1 MKFCFRAALAAL
13 LWLTLTAC
21 GGAPAASAETP
32 AGGGMMVVNPMQA
45 KTSLEEVN
53 AAIGCGIAA
62 LVSPAKRF
70 GKVAS
75 AIIFAAAGG
84 WLRAHPLM
92 LAATIGRFCGLF
104 LWISSIQNIR
114 LNKKLGRRGIL
125 PWVTAV
131 VGFGLIF
138 IIPLS
143 ISRMVFSLCGLVVL
157 IAGIVILLDNLKSQN
172 RLDEPQDPNI
182 IDAL

>member
-1 MKFCFRAALAAL
+1 MKVEFFLSKL
-13 LWLTLTAC
+13 LGPVILILL
-21 GGAPAASAETP
+21 GLILLISPDSASALV
-32 AGGGMMVVNPMQA
+32 ANILGWVLVV
-45 KTSLEEVN
+45 

-125 PWVTAV
+125 PWVNAV
-131 VGFGLIF
+131 VGLALIIFRVKRRGGRFYVYERVRDERYRKGSAFGYCV
-138 IIPLS
+138 PGVDS
-143 ISRMVFSLCGLVVL
+143 YGS
-157 IAGIVILLDNLKSQN
+157 
-172 RLDEPQDPNI
+172 
-182 IDAL
+182 

>member
-1 MKFCFRAALAAL
+1 MKVEFFLSKL
-13 LWLTLTAC
+13 LGPVILILL
-21 GGAPAASAETP
+21 GLILLISPDSASALV
-32 AGGGMMVVNPMQA
+32 ANILGWVLVV
-45 KTSLEEVN
+45 

-62 LVSPAKRF
+62 LVSPARRF

-125 PWVTAV
+125 PWVNAV
-131 VGFGLIF
+131 VGLALIIF
-138 IIPLS
+138 IPLS

-157 IAGIVILLDNLKSQN
+157 IAGIVILLNNLKSQN

>member
-1 MKFCFRAALAAL
+1 MKVEFFLSKL
-13 LWLTLTAC
+13 LGPVILILL
-21 GGAPAASAETP
+21 GLILLISPDSASALV
-32 AGGGMMVVNPMQA
+32 ANILGWVLIV
-45 KTSLEEVN
+45 

>member
-1 MKFCFRAALAAL
+1 MKVEFFLSKL
-13 LWLTLTAC
+13 LGPVILILL
-21 GGAPAASAETP
+21 GLILLISPDSASALV
-32 AGGGMMVVNPMQA
+32 ANILGWVLIV
-45 KTSLEEVN
+45 

-62 LVSPAKRF
+62 LVSPARRF

-157 IAGIVILLDNLKSQN
+157 IAGIVILFDNLKSQN
-172 RLDEPQDPNI
+172 RLDKPQDPNI